1 MFSYLSIP
9 ILIINFKVLDKLKK
23 TFLEVS
29 NNFIK
34 LNQLMEVFMSII
46 NSIIIIQKLIFKVKF
61 S

>member
-9 ILIINFKVLDKLKK
+9 ILIFNFKVLDKLKK

-34 LNQLMEVFMSII
+34 LKQLMEVFMSII

>member
-9 ILIINFKVLDKLKK
+9 ILIFNFKVLDKLKK

-29 NNFIK
+29 NRFIK
-34 LNQLMEVFMSII
+34 LKQLMEVFMSII

>member
-34 LNQLMEVFMSII
+34 LKQLMVVFMSII

>member
-9 ILIINFKVLDKLKK
+9 ILIFNFKVLDKLEK

-34 LNQLMEVFMSII
+34 LKQLMEVFMSII

>member
-34 LNQLMEVFMSII
+34 LKQLMEVFMSII